1 MFQVQCL
8 CSTNK
13 KSAEFYSQYAIGPFL
28 KGQSITI
35 GNALRRVL
43 LSNLTGLAIISVR
56 IANIEHEFSTIPGV
70 KEDVVDILLNL
81 KQLILKGQITEP
93 VLARLVINK
102 SGIITANNILLPRT
116 ITLVNP
122 DQYIACLTESRLLEM
137 EFLIAQGQNYVAN
150 NALTYKIPKGF
161 LSMDAVFMPV
171 IKVNFFI
178 ETANKP
184 SDLGLESLLFEV
196 WTNGSLMPDE
206 ALKLSSEILENTFN
220 LLKETDIK
228 KMSIEPLKY
237 LQNNNSNLV
246 LKSLIEDLE
255 LSRRP
260 YNCLKEADID
270 TLDDLLKYSANELL
284 KLNNFGKRSLMEVC
298 NKLQTKFNLKLR
310 ETSRIP

>member
-1 MFQVQCL
+1 MFQVQSL

-13 KSAEFYSQYAIGPFL
+13 KSAEFYSQYALGPFL

-93 VLARLVINK
+93 VLARLTINK
-102 SGIITANNILLPRT
+102 SGIITAKNILLPRT

-137 EFLIAQGQNYVAN
+137 EFLIAQGQNYITN
-150 NALTYKIPKGF
+150 DALTYKIPKGF
-161 LSMDAVFMPV
+161 LSIDAVFMPV
-171 IKVNFFI
+171 IKVNFFV
-178 ETANKP
+178 ETANNP
-184 SDLGLESLLFEV
+184 SDLGLESLLLEV

-206 ALKLSSEILENTFN
+206 ALKLSSEILENTFS
-220 LLKETDIK
+220 LLKESNIK
-228 KMSIEPLKY
+228 KMSVDPETCP
-237 LQNNNSNLV
+237 QNNNSNRV
-246 LKSLIEDLE
+246 LIEDLE
-255 LSRRP
+255 LSSRP
-260 YNCLKEADID
+260 YRCLIEAKIE
-270 TLDDLLKYSANELL
+270 TLDDLLKYSAKELL
-284 KLNNFGKRSLMEVC
+284 ELNNFGKRSLIEVC

-310 ETSRIP
+310 GFHKSF